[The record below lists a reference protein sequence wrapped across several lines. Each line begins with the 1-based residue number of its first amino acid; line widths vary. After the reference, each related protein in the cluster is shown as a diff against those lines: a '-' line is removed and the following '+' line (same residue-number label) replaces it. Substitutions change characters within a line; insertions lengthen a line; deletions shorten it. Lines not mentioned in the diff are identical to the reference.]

1 MTPIRFRDN
10 SRATVS
16 TLSRVMVSTAA
27 WLASAGQTQFRL
39 RQAGLT
45 FHSEAYDVLIVSG
58 AEARFGGSGRVEG
71 DGGFSFRATVV
82 DGDLAGDGIDR
93 FRLEIWHTA
102 NGTVVY
108 DSQPGDPD
116 TAPAT
121 TPLGGGN
128 ITIHTQ

>member
-39 RQAGLT
+39 
-45 FHSEAYDVLIVSG
+45 
-58 AEARFGGSGRVEG
+58 
-71 DGGFSFRATVV
+71 
-82 DGDLAGDGIDR
+82 
-93 FRLEIWHTA
+93 EIRHT
-102 NGTVVY
+102 TSSTTVY

-128 ITIHTQ
+128 ITIHEQ